1 MEQEILNIDAKVQQ
15 LETSLNVMIQEAQN
29 IRNVGTSLKQHSEQ
43 HKLLWQ
49 NYQSLRFNE
58 LLQKCYNLDQIL
70 KKLL

>member
-1 MEQEILNIDAKVQQ
+1 MEEEIFNIDVKVQQ
-15 LETSLNVMIQEAQN
+15 LETSLNNMIQEAQN
-29 IRNVGTSLKQHSEQ
+29 IRNVGTSLKYHSEQ
-43 HKLLWQ
+43 NRLLWQ